1 MLLKICRNISLIEF
15 YFAKDKIFI
24 FHLSVSQG
32 PYCLIC
38 SKDYLHEKLI
48 TSENVVLNTQFKNFF
63 IPMKTHIP
71 FLRYSVFYIL
81 SHSLLD
87 RSRPF
92 LIYQPIKI
100 KTSYDEFGLL
110 LFWSCE
116 MTQSKKCKHLKIT
129 RLQYAV
135 ILSKSWKGLEL
146 VSSRRNRVK
155 DKLKMF
161 VIRCIN
167 IWTNFTLILHMA
179 LNKPLTV

>member
-1 MLLKICRNISLIEF
+1 M
-15 YFAKDKIFI
+15 
-24 FHLSVSQG
+24 
-32 PYCLIC
+32 
-38 SKDYLHEKLI
+38 
-48 TSENVVLNTQFKNFF
+48 EN
-63 IPMKTHIP
+63 
-71 FLRYSVFYIL
+71 
-81 SHSLLD
+81 SHSILEIFSFLYFKPLFAWFGGF
-87 RSRPF
+87 RPGSRPF

-100 KTSYDEFGLL
+100 KTSYEEFGLL

-116 MTQSKKCKHLKIT
+116 MTQSKKCKHLLKIT
-129 RLQYAV
+129 RLQYTV

-179 LNKPLTV
+179 LNKQLTV